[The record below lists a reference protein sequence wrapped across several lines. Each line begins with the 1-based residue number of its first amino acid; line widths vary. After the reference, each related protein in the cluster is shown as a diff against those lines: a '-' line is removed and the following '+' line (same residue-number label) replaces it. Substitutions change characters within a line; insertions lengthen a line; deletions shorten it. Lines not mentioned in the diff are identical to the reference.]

1 MTKYD
6 RHNLIK
12 NTSIWIV
19 IVMNPFL
26 LLTLV
31 NPTDKFPAE
40 YYYYYRYYR
49 CHDLLLSFITPQ
61 IYSFSPILPRDFPYF
76 RLGNP
81 YYIPFNNFFAI
92 IIADN

>member
-49 CHDLLLSFITPQ
+49 CHGLPLSFIMLQ
-61 IYSFSPILPRDFPYF
+61 IYSFSPTHPSIFPYF
-76 RLGNP
+76 RT
-81 YYIPFNNFFAI
+81 
-92 IIADN
+92 